1 MDAQEYE
8 QSKAKLAAWNARDKE
23 YQAKLKALAEDI
35 KTVESTRRNNKA
47 QYGELLARVQAH
59 EKSLTQPVREPHPDK
74 PGVVVERVEVLVACP
89 VEVPVPM
96 PLTFGRALKKVCGL
110 G

>member
-59 EKSLTQPVREPHPDK
+59 EKSLTQPKREPHPDK
-74 PGVVVERVEVLVACP
+74 PGVEVLVREVQVPVAVP
-89 VEVPVPM
+89 VES
-96 PLTFGRALKKVCGL
+96 PLSWGRALKKVCGL